1 LWTHQ
6 AQEEFLIGNLIVVR
20 LLRLLVDEFLD
31 LLQT

>member
-1 LWTHQ
+1 
-6 AQEEFLIGNLIVVR
+6 LIGNLIEVR